1 MNKGPIYEEG
11 SYMWHYMYE
20 KESYIHVSRPHCDSC
35 LASSASSVCRHAYS
49 VCGSCNTCSVWAEEE
64 ECNIHVSR
72 VPSAC
77 CHTYSVSSSCH
88 TVLQCVAVC
97 CSVLFCNSC
106 HTYSV
111 CGSSQTNMGCCG
123 MGLGC
128 WSLGA
133 CFKAYFYTIQ
143 FKSFSA
149 APESIYVS

>member
-1 MNKGPIYEEG
+1 MKKGPICG
-11 SYMWHYMYE
+11 TTCMKKSRTYMFQGLTVTLVSHLPPLPCVDTHIPYVVVVTHVRYGPKKKSATYMFQGFPLLVVTHIPYL
-20 KESYIHVSRPHCDSC
+20 VVVTLC
-35 LASSASSVCRHAYS
+35 
-49 VCGSCNTCSVWAEEE
+49 CS
-64 ECNIHVSR
+64 
-72 VPSAC
+72 
-77 CHTYSVSSSCH
+77 
-88 TVLQCVAVC
+88 VLQCVAVC